1 MKERKYRMTELT
13 YSKTGDYLIP
23 DLELDS
29 SDMQSFGRYGML
41 RESFLREHHR
51 GTYTSMLLTG
61 RLELHLREIDQQA
74 QELVEQIVADRMAR
88 QGVDETYKT
97 RDPLGW
103 VQAVNSFMAQAEEIV
118 LADTVYR

>member
-1 MKERKYRMTELT
+1 
-13 YSKTGDYLIP
+13 
-23 DLELDS
+23 
-29 SDMQSFGRYGML
+29 
-41 RESFLREHHR
+41 
-51 GTYTSMLLTG
+51 
-61 RLELHLREIDQQA
+61 
-74 QELVEQIVADRMAR
+74 MAR

>member
-1 MKERKYRMTELT
+1 MTELT

-29 SDMQSFGRYGML
+29 SDMQSLGRYGML

-61 RLELHLREIDQQA
+61 RLEPHLREIDQQA
-74 QELVEQIVADRMAR
+74 QELVEQILADRMAQ
-88 QGVDETYKT
+88 QGVNETYKA

-103 VQAVNSFMAQAEEIV
+103 VQAVNSFMAQAEEMV

>member
-29 SDMQSFGRYGML
+29 SDMQSLGRYGML

-51 GTYTSMLLTG
+51 GTYTSML
-61 RLELHLREIDQQA
+61 RYIRKNIQVNEL
-74 QELVEQIVADRMAR
+74 
-88 QGVDETYKT
+88 DE
-97 RDPLGW
+97 
-103 VQAVNSFMAQAEEIV
+103 
-118 LADTVYR
+118 

>member
-1 MKERKYRMTELT
+1 MTELT

-29 SDMQSFGRYGML
+29 SDMQSLGRYGML

-74 QELVEQIVADRMAR
+74 KTSEPLQILLVLFIHRFGHCQNSH
-88 QGVDETYKT
+88 
-97 RDPLGW
+97 PLS
-103 VQAVNSFMAQAEEIV
+103 V
-118 LADTVYR
+118 